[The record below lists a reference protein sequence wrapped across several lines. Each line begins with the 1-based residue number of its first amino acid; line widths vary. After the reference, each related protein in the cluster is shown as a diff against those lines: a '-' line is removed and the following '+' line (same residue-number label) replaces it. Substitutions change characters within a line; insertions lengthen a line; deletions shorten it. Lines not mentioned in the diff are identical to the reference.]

1 MLIHAAIEYVLL
13 ICCPD
18 TERLH
23 DHQTSV
29 ALDGFDTVMILI
41 FQGDTTFVLT

>member
-1 MLIHAAIEYVLL
+1 MLIHAEIEYVLL

-18 TERLH
+18 TERLR

-29 ALDGFDTVMILI
+29 ALDGFDTVMIFI
-41 FQGDTTFVLT
+41 SQGYTTFVLT